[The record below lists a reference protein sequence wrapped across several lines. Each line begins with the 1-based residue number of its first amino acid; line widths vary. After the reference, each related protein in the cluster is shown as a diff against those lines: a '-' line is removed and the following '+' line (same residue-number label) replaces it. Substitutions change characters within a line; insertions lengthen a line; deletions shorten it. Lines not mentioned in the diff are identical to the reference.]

1 MCKCIEQMWVWDSMR
16 DPPSFRVIIQEFHS
30 YNDFIRNPVRSM
42 SNVKRKRYIKLSG
55 SSGTTTY
62 PIHVLNTS
70 TMPPILNWRPLQTFT
85 GILLKVYIRLTDLSA
100 TSSVRIHCSRVSWRR
115 RRKGEYKHSIWGK
128 SSRCFLG
135 DTQNYEENRIFPWK
149 ICHWYP
155 RPSNIVKQTFFEE
168 RKGCPT
174 HTVLLSNMWS

>member
-42 SNVKRKRYIKLSG
+42 SNIKRKRYIKLNG
-55 SSGTTTY
+55 SSGIITY
-62 PIHVLNTS
+62 PYMCSIPARCHLSS
-70 TMPPILNWRPLQTFT
+70 TDSHSKFLREFY
-85 GILLKVYIRLTDLSA
+85 LKVYIRLTDLSA

-155 RPSNIVKQTFFEE
+155 PPPSIKYSKADVLWRTKRMSQTY
-168 RKGCPT
+168 GTP
-174 HTVLLSNMWS
+174 